1 VEAVPVIHLDTHVV
15 VWLFSHKPGRIPGSV
30 RRRIDA
36 ERPVISP
43 MVEVELGF
51 LFEVGRVSG
60 PPSEV
65 LDDLRASL
73 ELTVSDAPF
82 AAVARAALA
91 LAWTRDPFDRIIAA
105 QSLVDR
111 APLATAD
118 DTILTHLPTAVW
130 D

>member
-1 VEAVPVIHLDTHVV
+1 L
-15 VWLFSHKPGRIPGSV
+15 
-30 RRRIDA
+30 
-36 ERPVISP
+36 
-43 MVEVELGF
+43 EV
-51 LFEVGRVSG
+51 
-60 PPSEV
+60 
-65 LDDLRASL
+65 
-73 ELTVSDAPF
+73 TVSDAPF